1 MREKFAPFISF
12 TAPRQ
17 FRHPGQSLHRAA
29 DHRAGAVFFA
39 RHLDSFI
46 VTQNST
52 AIYRDCCRL
61 DNFIVTR
68 NLLPSTGTGKKRG
81 TATQTAT
88 N

>member
-1 MREKFAPFISF
+1 M
-12 TAPRQ
+12 
-17 FRHPGQSLHRAA
+17 
-29 DHRAGAVFFA
+29 FFA

-46 VTQNST
+46 VTRNF
-52 AIYRDCCRL
+52 AVIYRDWCHL

-81 TATQTAT
+81 TATLTAT